1 MTAKTMAER
10 SASYRQRK
18 AERVAR
24 YERALVLIAS
34 GLSVHDVDHVDIA
47 RKALGR

>member
-1 MTAKTMAER
+1 MSKTMADHAR
-10 SASYRQRK
+10 AYRQRK

-34 GLSVHDVDHVDIA
+34 GISVHDGDHVDIA